1 MTTFLLVDIP
11 LFREILLCSFR
22 CEHCG
27 ESNNEVQFAGRLPDL
42 GVEILFRCLQA
53 EDLNREI
60 VRSEYSTL
68 YIEEL
73 DLELPSKKAEI
84 TNLEDLSA
92 GQEQRKE
99 TQPEEHAKI
108 ALFLEKVKHYSEGKQ
123 FPLTV
128 KVRDPSG
135 NSNIKNPFA
144 PRLDKQMEMSYFR
157 RTLEELKKM
166 GYSIENAE
174 EELKNEQDREL
185 EAVGN
190 KYNFSEPFQE
200 DKLMKHEPVSF

>member
-84 TNLEDLSA
+84 TNLE
-92 GQEQRKE
+92 
-99 TQPEEHAKI
+99 
-108 ALFLEKVKHYSEGKQ
+108 ALLK
-123 FPLTV
+123 
-128 KVRDPSG
+128 
-135 NSNIKNPFA
+135 
-144 PRLDKQMEMSYFR
+144 
-157 RTLEELKKM
+157 RT
-166 GYSIENAE
+166 Y
-174 EELKNEQDREL
+174 
-185 EAVGN
+185 
-190 KYNFSEPFQE
+190 
-200 DKLMKHEPVSF
+200 